1 MRYLEKVCCFFVFA
15 RVFLHMCPNE
25 KYEKYLSGLTSWI
38 AFCIFLSPFLSGD
51 MLWESYEMRNSGW
64 ERQIAENAQISVQ
77 ELETASEEAAAEIAA
92 EAYEE
97 LEDEIGKESVKEE
110 EQTDEIGRDR

>member
-1 MRYLEKVCCFFVFA
+1 MQYLEKVCCFFVFA

-25 KYEKYLSGLTSWI
+25 KYEKYLSALTSWI

-51 MLWESYEMRNSGW
+51 MLRESYEMWNNGW
-64 ERQIAENAQISVQ
+64 EQQIAESAQISVQ
-77 ELETASEEAAAEIAA
+77 ELETASEEAAAEIAE

-97 LEDEIGKESVKEE
+97 MEDEIGKGSMKEDG
-110 EQTDEIGRDR
+110 QTNEIGRDR